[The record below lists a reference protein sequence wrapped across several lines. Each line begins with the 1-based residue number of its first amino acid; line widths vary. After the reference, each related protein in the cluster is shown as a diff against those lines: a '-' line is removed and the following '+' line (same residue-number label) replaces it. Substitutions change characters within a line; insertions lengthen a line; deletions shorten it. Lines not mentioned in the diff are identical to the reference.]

1 MSELLCRPQAPDED
15 GCVHRITP
23 ASAGWQYVGF
33 EEYCLKEGDG
43 LAIDADTRERCLVVV
58 SGFADMAAGGQQFK
72 QLGERTC
79 ASEHTKPVS
88 LYVPAGTGVEV
99 VARGELVLAVCSA
112 PGGEPGA
119 YPVRLISG
127 DDVGYSLRGEGSN
140 TRHIYDI
147 LPDHV
152 DWAHSLLV
160 VEVRTP
166 SGNWSSY
173 PPHRHDEDNLP
184 HQSLLEE
191 TYYHRIFPEQG
202 FAFQRVY
209 TDDHSLDETLAV
221 HDGDVVLVPRGYHPY
236 GVPHGYEGYYL
247 NVMAGPVR
255 KWVFHN
261 HPDHEW
267 LLKT

>member
-1 MSELLCRPQAPDED
+1 MSELLIKPQAADED

-33 EEYCLKEGDG
+33 AEYRLDDGDV
-43 LAIDADTRERCLVVV
+43 LAFEADDLERCLVIV
-58 SGFADMAAGGQQFK
+58 SGFADMAAGGENFAN
-72 QLGERTC
+72 LGEREHV
-79 ASEHTKPVS
+79 SEHIKPVS
-88 LYVPAGTGVEV
+88 LYVPSGVSAHV
-99 VARGELVLAVCSA
+99 VARGELTLAVCSA
-112 PGGEPGA
+112 PGGEAGA
-119 YPVRLISG
+119 YPVRLIAG

-147 LPDHV
+147 LPDRV

-166 SGNWSSY
+166 AGNWSSY
-173 PPHRHDEDNLP
+173 PPHRHDEDDLP
-184 HQSLLEE
+184 NQSLLEE
-191 TYYHRIFPEQG
+191 TYYHRVFPEQG

-209 TDDHSLDETLAV
+209 TDDHGLDETLAI

-247 NVMAGPVR
+247 NVMAGPTR

-261 HPDHEW
+261 HPHHDW
-267 LLKT
+267 LITP